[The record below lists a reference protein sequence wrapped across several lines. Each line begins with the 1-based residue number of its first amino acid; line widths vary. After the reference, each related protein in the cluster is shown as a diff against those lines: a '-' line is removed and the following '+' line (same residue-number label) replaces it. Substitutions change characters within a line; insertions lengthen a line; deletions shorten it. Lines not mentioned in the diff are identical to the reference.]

1 MICMVSR
8 KPAASKSSASS
19 SKSSQVATPKKE
31 TESIVP
37 GAPITRLGSGSAGL
51 ESASS
56 LAAANV
62 PATPSPTSNTVTAT
76 SSEQS
81 TNFNDPSAFAVGS
94 ARETA
99 ISNMVEMGY
108 PRDQVEQALRAA
120 FNNPDR
126 AVEYLLTGIPE
137 SFRTSGSG
145 QGQENEDN
153 EPNVM
158 SDSDAADVTDTS
170 ATTAA
175 TTTNTN
181 TAVAASEPAS
191 ITSVTDDTTTHAP
204 EDINL
209 FEAAAMA
216 ASGGGEQDSTNRRLG
231 RGSDSG
237 NVLGDL
243 SFLRD
248 SPQFQQIRELVR
260 QQPQMI
266 EPILQQLVGSN
277 PELAQLISTN
287 PEGFVRLLRGDGS
300 EEDDGD
306 LDMPGMT
313 RIEVSQ
319 EENEAI
325 ERLVAL
331 GFDRNIAIQAY
342 FACDKNEE
350 VAANYLFEHGFEDDD
365 N

>member
-8 KPAASKSSASS
+8 KPAASKSGSTSAT
-19 SKSSQVATPKKE
+19 SSQVATPKRE
-31 TESIVP
+31 TEPVIP
-37 GAPITRLGSGSAGL
+37 GAPVSGLGSGSA
-51 ESASS
+51 AT
-56 LAAANV
+56 NV
-62 PATPSPTSNTVTAT
+62 PVTPSPAANTEGTA
-76 SSEQS
+76 SGQPAS
-81 TNFNDPSAFAVGS
+81 FNDPSAFAVGS

-108 PRDQVEQALRAA
+108 PRDQVELALRAA

-137 SFRTSGSG
+137 NIKEPTARPEEAAGNDEAAATSGEPTIPHPTATSTEETRTSA
-145 QGQENEDN
+145 E
-153 EPNVM
+153 
-158 SDSDAADVTDTS
+158 
-170 ATTAA
+170 TA
-175 TTTNTN
+175 
-181 TAVAASEPAS
+181 
-191 ITSVTDDTTTHAP
+191 AP

-209 FEAAAMA
+209 FEAAARA
-216 ASGGGEQDSTNRRLG
+216 ASGDQEHEGHGAGQD
-231 RGSDSG
+231 
-237 NVLGDL
+237 VLGDL

-248 SPQFQQIRELVR
+248 SPQFQQIRDLVR

-277 PELAQLISTN
+277 PELAQLISSN
-287 PEGFVRLLRGDGS
+287 PEAFVRLLRGDGG
-300 EEDDGD
+300 EDDDGD
-306 LDMPGMT
+306 FEMPGVT
-313 RIEVSQ
+313 QIEVSP

-350 VAANYLFEHGFEDDD
+350 VAANYLFEHGFEDDE